1 MRVRLALA
9 ALACVAC
16 CACRAPEPAAPAAPP
31 APTAES
37 PELPAPASTEDA
49 RFTLAR
55 RGALEGSGAL
65 QAWAFGAGGR
75 VARVDRAGALSLEQF
90 YASAERGS
98 WRVHGDVIE
107 APDGVVGAAWAG
119 PVAATLHTGTRP
131 NPEAPATDGVLNLWH
146 LDAPTQHDQVPLTG
160 APVDVFLDTERS
172 RAWVLTRV
180 GREGR
185 LAVVSLAEGE
195 VGRTTLQRVRR
206 PRPGVDH
213 VHPASGQLA
222 VISFDERAA
231 YVFGL
236 ARPALLQRVALD
248 ARPATALFGVDGALL
263 VAPANQA
270 IARTID
276 LDHGADGQVNPL
288 PSPMTRWALGADDAS
303 VYGVAAGASS
313 VHRFAW
319 PYLQERR
326 VRDAWPEVSHRVLP
340 IAVAATEAALFVADA
355 APGASRLWALD
366 PDTLEVRASVPLPAT
381 PADVVAFE
389 GDALVVF
396 PESGAVLR
404 FGLVA
409 EDAQGV

>member
-1 MRVRLALA
+1 M
-9 ALACVAC
+9 
-16 CACRAPEPAAPAAPP
+16 
-31 APTAES
+31 
-37 PELPAPASTEDA
+37 
-49 RFTLAR
+49 
-55 RGALEGSGAL
+55 
-65 QAWAFGAGGR
+65 
-75 VARVDRAGALSLEQF
+75 
-90 YASAERGS
+90 
-98 WRVHGDVIE
+98 I
-107 APDGVVGAAWAG
+107 
-119 PVAATLHTGTRP
+119 
-131 NPEAPATDGVLNLWH
+131 N
-146 LDAPTQHDQVPLTG
+146 
-160 APVDVFLDTERS
+160 
-172 RAWVLTRV
+172 
-180 GREGR
+180 
-185 LAVVSLAEGE
+185 
-195 VGRTTLQRVRR
+195 
-206 PRPGVDH
+206 
-213 VHPASGQLA
+213 
-222 VISFDERAA
+222 FDERAA

-366 PDTLEVRASVPLPAT
+366 PATLEVRRAYRSPRRPRTSWLLRATRSWSSRSRAPCSASASSPRMPRASRARRSAPSRRAHT
-381 PADVVAFE
+381 
-389 GDALVVF
+389 
-396 PESGAVLR
+396 
-404 FGLVA
+404 
-409 EDAQGV
+409 